1 MTGEPLVAVFVPALM
16 AVGILISGAVVA
28 AEWVSGLLP
37 SRAIRRQQQ
46 VAHDALGTVARIAKA
61 ADADVS
67 PFDLAVREARARR
80 FYLIA
85 AAVFV
90 GLGLLTVRFGVDMYF
105 DPIGWLAEDEW
116 ILVIGYGV
124 GGFLLVVGLI
134 SLIPA
139 AVSLQG
145 APVVRGLIQ
154 KTWLGK
160 PAVPPAD
167 PLALVG
173 VEEGAEEKEIV

>member
-1 MTGEPLVAVFVPALM
+1 VSGEPLVAVFMPALM
-16 AVGILISGAVVA
+16 AVGILVSGAVVA

-37 SRAIRRQQQ
+37 SRAVRRQQQ

-61 ADADVS
+61 ADADIS
-67 PFDLAVREARARR
+67 HFAVAMREARGRR

-105 DPIGWLAEDEW
+105 DPIGWLADDEW
-116 ILVIGYGV
+116 MLVVGYGV
-124 GGFLLVVGLI
+124 GGFLLLVGLI

-139 AVSLQG
+139 AVSLQS
-145 APVVRGLIQ
+145 APVVRALIQ

-160 PAVPPAD
+160 PAAPPAD
-167 PLALVG
+167 PVALIG
-173 VEEGAEEKEIV
+173 GDIDDKEIA